1 MGSPLWEFY
10 LRWFAPTHRMKSA
23 KERENT
29 SIFFVDSQ
37 RSLTSSRAIPP
48 SVHSA
53 SISLPLHAVKSGFE
67 VGYIPAGTRYGGG
80 QESSPLGGNLH
91 ASIRKRTINR

>member
-10 LRWFAPTHRMKSA
+10 LRWFAPTHRIKSA

-37 RSLTSSRAIPP
+37 RSLTSLRAIPP
-48 SVHSA
+48 SAHSA
-53 SISLPLHAVKSGFE
+53 SNSLPLHAMKSGIE
-67 VGYIPAGTRYGGG
+67 VGFTPVGTRYGGG
-80 QESSPLGGNLH
+80 QESAPYTGNIYP
-91 ASIRKRTINR
+91 SIRKRTQNR